1 MASASTGAP
10 DVSIESQSGL
20 TAWLWPKTP
29 HAEPLHLCPDPSCD
43 GHDAWPPDL
52 DIDRRADMAVVLK
65 FKPLILSGF
74 PCEGNPD
81 YDSRFDFNASGC
93 IDKADV
99 LQHKPVIL
107 TSCTP

>member
-1 MASASTGAP
+1 M
-10 DVSIESQSGL
+10 
-20 TAWLWPKTP
+20 
-29 HAEPLHLCPDPSCD
+29 
-43 GHDAWPPDL
+43 
-52 DIDRRADMAVVLK
+52 ADMADVLK